1 MVSGSS
7 LNITIDTSSI
17 GLADLYKLPDDY
29 EMWTT
34 TSGYL
39 TSYGLPLYIWRNL
52 QDGYYELSPSGS
64 QGLVYGVCP
73 VVCID
78 PTILPLTLSN
88 E

>member
-7 LNITIDTSSI
+7 YNITIDTSSI
-17 GLADLYKLPDDY
+17 GLAELYKLPENY
-29 EMWTT
+29 YMWTT
-34 TSGYL
+34 TLGCL
-39 TSYGLPLYIWRNL
+39 TSDGVPLYIWRNL
-52 QDGYYELSPSGS
+52 QDGYYELSAGGR
-64 QGLVYGVCP
+64 QGLAYGVCP